1 MYDRNWVIV
10 NEAGAALT
18 QKREPKLCMIRPRI
32 DLIARKLILEYHGT
46 ESTVSMDLDDCDVPS
61 VDKVQL
67 NYAKICGKVK
77 RLIECESTVNQW
89 LNDVLNQQGLKLLKI
104 YNEEKKL
111 MNNSSFLL
119 LNYDSVLSLN
129 KHFDSQDSEKA
140 STTVWNHDFKF

>member
-77 RLIECESTVNQW
+77 RFIECESTVNQW

-111 MNNSSFLL
+111 MNDSSFLL

-129 KHFDSQDSEKA
+129 KHFISQDSEKA

>member
-1 MYDRNWVIV
+1 
-10 NEAGAALT
+10 
-18 QKREPKLCMIRPRI
+18 
-32 DLIARKLILEYHGT
+32 
-46 ESTVSMDLDDCDVPS
+46 MDLDDCDVPS